1 MHMPETSKRTGFL
14 QKACASVFM
23 GVCAPVLVSMIVESL
38 HTLGVNAHQ
47 GTGASA
53 ATVTQPNSPRDIFVN
68 RGWGTTVAEA
78 RHDALRKALV
88 QAAFQALD
96 KPGSDAVLGAVCE
109 GIIRE
114 PGSIILRYEDLRVQ
128 HEGTAAT
135 IYQCDVI
142 VELARQPLL
151 DRLRS
156 ARLQLKQG

>member
-1 MHMPETSKRTGFL
+1 MNMTETSKRNVFL

-23 GVCAPVLVSMIVESL
+23 GVCAPVLVSLIVESL
-38 HTLGVNAHQ
+38 HTVEVNAHQ

-53 ATVTQPNSPRDIFVN
+53 ATLTQPIAPRDIFVN
-68 RGWGTTVAEA
+68 RGWGSTLAEA

-114 PGSIILRYEDLRVQ
+114 PGSVILRCEDVGAQ
-128 HEGTAAT
+128 HEGTAT
-135 IYQCDVI
+135 SYQCDVI

-151 DRLRS
+151 ERLRC